1 MYAPN
6 NKAVCDNREGR
17 KYSGEK
23 ISADL
28 GNKNYQQRNKEVC
41 PPDMQP
47 VEGGEKRWEMMWS
60 SE

>member
-23 ISADL
+23 ISAEL
-28 GNKNYQQRNKEVC
+28 GNKNYQQRNKEV
-41 PPDMQP
+41 
-47 VEGGEKRWEMMWS
+47 
-60 SE
+60 

>member
-6 NKAVCDNREGR
+6 NKPVCDNREGR

-23 ISADL
+23 LSAEL
-28 GNKNYQQRNKEVC
+28 GNKNYQQRNKEVY
-41 PPDMQP
+41 PPEMRP
-47 VEGGEKRWEMMWS
+47 VEGGEKRRDMMWS